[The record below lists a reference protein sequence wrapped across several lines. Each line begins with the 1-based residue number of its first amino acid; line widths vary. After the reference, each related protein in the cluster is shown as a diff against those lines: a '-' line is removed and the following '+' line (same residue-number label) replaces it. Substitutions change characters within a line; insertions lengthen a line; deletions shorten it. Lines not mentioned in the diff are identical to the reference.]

1 MGDRTGAAAVLLAGL
16 LAACGGMSK
25 EERAAA
31 DANAAGFV
39 PPSVTSRLDFGGQQ
53 ERRFRRLD
61 ADANDIIDPNEVPD
75 RFRDRVMRF
84 DSNKDGRVSLAEFSD
99 GSLAHF
105 DAIDLNK
112 DGTVTSEE
120 MQTSGK
126 RL

>member
-1 MGDRTGAAAVLLAGL
+1 MRALIGAAAAVLLAG
-16 LAACGGMSK
+16 CGASK

-39 PPSVTSRLDFGGQQ
+39 PPSVTSRLDYGSQR
-53 ERRFRRLD
+53 ERLFRRLD
-61 ADANDIIDPNEVPD
+61 VDNNDLIDRNEVSD
-75 RFRDRVMRF
+75 RYRDRVLRL
-84 DSNKDGRVSLAEFSD
+84 DANGDGRVSLAEFSE

-105 DAIDLNK
+105 DSIDLNK

-120 MQTSGK
+120 MQTSGR